1 MTIEKG
7 KLVRWIEDKGF
18 GFIKPE
24 NGKAD
29 IFIHISA
36 LASMSRK
43 PIIGD
48 VILYQIGFD
57 TNGKPRAVN
66 AKIEGVSEILTM
78 VPLEQ
83 KRKKDL
89 PSPAKERTYRKP
101 RKTGNSQKSF
111 NLLPVL
117 IVIGVAVFV
126 YSKVSKEQNFVDQIE
141 IPASETQPIEQTSEI
156 QPIEQT
162 EQFQCQGKVWC
173 SEMSSYEEA
182 IFYLRNCPGT
192 KMDGDGDGDPCEQQF
207 R

>member
-1 MTIEKG
+1 
-7 KLVRWIEDKGF
+7 
-18 GFIKPE
+18 
-24 NGKAD
+24 
-29 IFIHISA
+29 
-36 LASMSRK
+36 
-43 PIIGD
+43 
-48 VILYQIGFD
+48 
-57 TNGKPRAVN
+57 
-66 AKIEGVSEILTM
+66 
-78 VPLEQ
+78 
-83 KRKKDL
+83 
-89 PSPAKERTYRKP
+89 
-101 RKTGNSQKSF
+101 
-111 NLLPVL
+111 LPVL

-141 IPASETQPIEQTSEI
+141 IPASET